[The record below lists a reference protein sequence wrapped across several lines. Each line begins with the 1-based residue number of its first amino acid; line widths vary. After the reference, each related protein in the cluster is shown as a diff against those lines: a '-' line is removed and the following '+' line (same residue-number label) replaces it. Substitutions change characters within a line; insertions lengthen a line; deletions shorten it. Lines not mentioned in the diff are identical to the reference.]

1 MPAKKFK
8 SVKEYLSSLPVSA
21 RKKAT
26 QFRNTVKKLLP
37 NAEEMISYNTPAF
50 KLNGKGLIWYAV
62 WKEHL
67 SVYPLSA
74 KMESEIKGLSKY
86 KAAKSTIKF
95 DANKPLPLGLI
106 NKIIKFKAK
115 ENSEKLKSNG

>member
-1 MPAKKFK
+1 
-8 SVKEYLSSLPVSA
+8 
-21 RKKAT
+21 
-26 QFRNTVKKLLP
+26 
-37 NAEEMISYNTPAF
+37 
-50 KLNGKGLIWYAV
+50 
-62 WKEHL
+62 
-67 SVYPLSA
+67 
-74 KMESEIKGLSKY
+74 MESEIKGLSKY